1 VIYFPGVTEI
11 KNVIIHLINEGSLEI
26 LGHSGP
32 YSAENEGFESM
43 VNDLFKN
50 FIDKYFTKK
59 DHALSDNDNEAAS
72 VESSLKRRRTGLATL
87 FKISMITDRIVE
99 LLLLNN
105 NNNNTSKV

>member
-1 VIYFPGVTEI
+1 MIYFPGVTEI

-32 YSAENEGFESM
+32 YSAKNEGFESM
-43 VNDLFKN
+43 VNDLFEN
-50 FIDKYFTKK
+50 FIDKYFKK
-59 DHALSDNDNEAAS
+59 KEHNNNEAS
-72 VESSLKRRRTGLATL
+72 GESPPKKIKTNEFTTL